1 MNEKYDSFWAVM
13 ELCDW
18 KKEGDDNQVL
28 KPVLEHL
35 SKQED
40 SVIFEF
46 DDAMA
51 ELLYALDTKKLAE
64 QCRKTDPF
72 MSDDTFLYSRCVAL
86 VNGPEYYE
94 RVKRGKEKNLWS
106 MEFESLLY
114 VSKRAW
120 ALRHQSSEEQ
130 YPHISPLSYETGS
143 NEDGWK

>member
-1 MNEKYDSFWAVM
+1 M

-86 VNGPEYYE
+86 VRSG
-94 RVKRGKEKNLWS
+94 
-106 MEFESLLY
+106 
-114 VSKRAW
+114 RA
-120 ALRHQSSEEQ
+120 HV
-130 YPHISPLSYETGS
+130 
-143 NEDGWK
+143 